1 MTDAPLEATVRPR
14 VGRWAAIAGWALL
27 AAAAAAG
34 LMWAA
39 QAHLLTQQALVAH
52 ASALDGLVRAHF
64 IAAALLYV
72 AVYVVAALLLCPAQ
86 LWVIVTGA
94 LTFGLAD
101 GLALSWTGAML
112 GALAVFVA
120 ARRAFAGHY
129 SRRMGPVAEAVR
141 AEFERSGVLY
151 MLALR
156 WLPVSP
162 YCVANAAPPLL
173 GARLGPFMLVA
184 AVGVLPDVI
193 TYSAVGAAIRA
204 IVEAGRGGD
213 AFALVREVAPA
224 LFAIG
229 FSPLVA
235 LAATRIAARVRARAR

>member
-1 MTDAPLEATVRPR
+1 MTEAPLQAATRPR
-14 VGRWAAIAGWALL
+14 LGRWGAIAGWALL
-27 AAAAAAG
+27 VAGAAAALVWAG
-34 LMWAA
+34 EDG
-39 QAHLLTQQALVAH
+39 LLTQQALVAH
-52 ASALDGLVRAHF
+52 AAALDALVRAHF
-64 IAAALLYV
+64 LAAAILYI
-72 AVYVVAALLLCPAQ
+72 AVYVAAALLLCPAQ

-101 GLALSWTGAML
+101 GLVLSWIGAMA

-120 ARRAFAGHY
+120 AKRAFAGHY
-129 SRRMGPVAEAVR
+129 SRRMGPVVEAVR
-141 AEFERSGVLY
+141 AEFERSGMLY

-193 TYSAVGAAIRA
+193 TYSAVGAAIRG
-204 IVEAGRGGD
+204 VVQVGRGGD

-235 LAATRIAARVRARAR
+235 LAATRIAARVRAGAR

>member
-1 MTDAPLEATVRPR
+1 MTDAPLEASARPS
-14 VGRWAAIAGWALL
+14 RWAAIAGWALL
-27 AAAAAAG
+27 VAVAAAG
-34 LMWAA
+34 LAWAA
-39 QAHLLTQQALVAH
+39 QAGLLTQQSLVAH
-52 ASALDGLVRAHF
+52 AAALDELVRAHF
-64 IAAALLYV
+64 LAAAILYI
-72 AVYVVAALLLCPAQ
+72 AVYVIAALLLCPAQ

-94 LTFGLAD
+94 LCFGLEG
-101 GLALSWTGAML
+101 GLMLSWTGAMA

-129 SRRMGPVAEAVR
+129 SRRIGPVVEAVR

-151 MLALR
+151 MLAMR

-193 TYSAVGAAIRA
+193 IYSAVGAAIRGV
-204 IVEAGRGGD
+204 VEVGRGGD
-213 AFALVREVAPA
+213 AFALVRGVAPA

-229 FSPLVA
+229 CSPLLA
-235 LAATRIAARVRARAR
+235 MAATRIAARVRAGAR